1 MHLKSY
7 IIFTKIYNKLTEI
20 VVTVIV
26 ILSCLTIDI

>member
-1 MHLKSY
+1 MHLKYY